1 MMFQRLLRA
10 CQCLTLVLDD
20 PRMSIWAAV
29 KAAVSGGRVGVLAF
43 SLVLLYDLLGLP
55 RPVSDSSAGV
65 RPPFLYFTNCGLC
78 WVADTG
84 LSFVVSQAIVTFSC

>member
-29 KAAVSGGRVGVLAF
+29 KAAVSDGRVGVLAF

-55 RPVSDSSAGV
+55 RPVSNSSAGV
-65 RPPFLYFTNCGLC
+65 KPPFFT
-78 WVADTG
+78 
-84 LSFVVSQAIVTFSC
+84 SQAVASAGLQTQVCHLLSPRRL